1 MRIGFIGL
9 GAMGRPM
16 AKNLIHAG
24 YDLYVYDLV
33 QTAVDELTAAGAT
46 AEPSNKAVAA
56 EV

>member
-24 YDLYVYDLV
+24 MIYMFMILCRR
-33 QTAVDELTAAGAT
+33 Q
-46 AEPSNKAVAA
+46 
-56 EV
+56 